1 MSVKSAIGMRFE
13 WVICCMFALLLTL
26 GCSRQGI
33 RYAPVAGTIT
43 IDGKPIGR
51 AEVVLS
57 CEETTVRPRP
67 TTRGVTDDAGR
78 FVLRSLTPDKQLI
91 KGAVVGRHHVVVTT
105 RILELDARGGTRVV
119 REELLGKEYTK
130 GETLTVDVPPEGI
143 EGLQLDLKAE
153 KRPRGSTGGN
163 AG

>member
-1 MSVKSAIGMRFE
+1 VSILRRQ
-13 WVICCMFALLLTL
+13 ALFLCSCVVLIVS
-26 GCSRQGI
+26 GCGKNGI
-33 RYAPVAGTIT
+33 RYAPVTGTVIL
-43 IDGKPIGR
+43 DGKPIGL

-57 CEETTVRPRP
+57 CEETTIKPRP
-67 TTRGVTDDAGR
+67 TTRGVTDSDGH

-91 KGAVVGRHHVVVTT
+91 NGAVVGRHHVVVTT

-119 REELLGKEYTK
+119 REELLGKKYTK
-130 GETLTVDVPPEGI
+130 GETLTLDVPVEGI

-153 KRPRGSTGGN
+153 KRPRPSAGGN